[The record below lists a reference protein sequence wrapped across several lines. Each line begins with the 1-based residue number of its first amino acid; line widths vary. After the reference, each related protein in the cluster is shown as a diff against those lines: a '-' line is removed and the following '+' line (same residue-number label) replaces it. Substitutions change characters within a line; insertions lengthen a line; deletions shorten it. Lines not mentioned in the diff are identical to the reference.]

1 MFLIK
6 KNYFTKKPLTHD
18 TTFLKITNIHVFQVW
33 MAFNFDHLGCFSKKK
48 KKNRSFGFYSIYNI
62 F

>member
-48 KKNRSFGFYSIYNI
+48 KSIIWLLFYI
-62 F
+62 